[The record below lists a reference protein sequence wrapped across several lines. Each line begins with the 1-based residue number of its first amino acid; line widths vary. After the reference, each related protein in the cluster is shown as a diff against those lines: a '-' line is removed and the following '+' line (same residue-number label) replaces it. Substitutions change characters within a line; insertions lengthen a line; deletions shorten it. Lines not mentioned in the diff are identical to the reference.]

1 MKKVTFT
8 QDPKNGY
15 QLDMKVAEDCV
26 VIAGNFCP
34 AVVDMNLLIQE
45 VKATGKT
52 KVVIVGDCHESDHH
66 FAVYGEEVIDTLT
79 AAGIECKWLEGGF
92 GNTERIMPSFSHLA
106 INTFAEAEDF
116 RKLRNLL
123 RKVGQRVRDIDEKI
137 EREAKLLAE
146 YPVVAQVQAIESHD
160 HNFEWKAGPGV
171 QAFNALFGKRPDKL
185 VSEVNAT
192 VLFNLDSKTGVIVT
206 KSQEFR
212 FSMVR
217 PEQFDIDAF
226 HGTTTKET
234 RRKGYTRE
242 GIGSIRVNVGQG
254 STELSIYCNP
264 GVWTVKP
271 HPELDVTDPDV
282 HYVPMWKRVEDKY
295 KK

>member
-15 QLDMKVAEDCV
+15 ELDMKVAEDCV

-52 KVVIVGDCHESDHH
+52 KVIIVGDCHESDHH
-66 FAVYGEEVIDTLT
+66 FPVFGEDVINAL
-79 AAGIECKWLEGGF
+79 AAAEIECKWLEGGF

-106 INTFAEAEDF
+106 INMFAEAEGF

-123 RKVGQRVRDIDEKI
+123 RKTGERVLDIDKKI
-137 EREAKLLAE
+137 ERESKLLAE

-160 HNFEWKAGPGV
+160 HNFEWKAGDGV
-171 QAFNALFGKRPDKL
+171 KAFNALFGQTRANTL
-185 VSEVNAT
+185 VSEVNSV
-192 VLFNLDSKTGVIVT
+192 VLFNLENKTGLIVT
-206 KSQEFR
+206 KSQEFK
-212 FSMVR
+212 FSFAR
-217 PEQFDIDAF
+217 PEHFKLNVFQGNGEREA
-226 HGTTTKET
+226 E
-234 RRKGYTRE
+234 RKGYTRE
-242 GIGSIRVNVGQG
+242 GCGSIRVNVGKG
-254 STELSIYCNP
+254 STELSIYCKP

-271 HPELDVTDPDV
+271 HPELDVADPDV
-282 HYVPMWKRVEDKY
+282 HYVPMWKRVEKAQ
-295 KK
+295 

>member
-92 GNTERIMPSFSHLA
+92 GNTKRIMPSFSHLA

-146 YPVVAQVQAIESHD
+146 YPVVAQIQAIESHD
-160 HNFEWKAGPGV
+160 HNFEWKAGDGV
-171 QAFNALFGKRPDKL
+171 KAFNALFGQTRANTL
-185 VSEVNAT
+185 VSEVNSV
-192 VLFNLDSKTGVIVT
+192 VLFNLENKTGLIVT
-206 KSQEFR
+206 KSQEFK
-212 FSMVR
+212 FSFASS
-217 PEQFDIDAF
+217 QHFDLRVLQ
-226 HGTTTKET
+226 GTG
-234 RRKGYTRE
+234 RNAKGYTRE
-242 GIGSIRVNVGQG
+242 GSGSIRVNVGQG
-254 STELSIYCNP
+254 STELSIYCKP

-271 HPELDVTDPDV
+271 HPELDVADPDV
-282 HYVPMWKRVEDKY
+282 HYVPMWKRVEKAQ
-295 KK
+295 